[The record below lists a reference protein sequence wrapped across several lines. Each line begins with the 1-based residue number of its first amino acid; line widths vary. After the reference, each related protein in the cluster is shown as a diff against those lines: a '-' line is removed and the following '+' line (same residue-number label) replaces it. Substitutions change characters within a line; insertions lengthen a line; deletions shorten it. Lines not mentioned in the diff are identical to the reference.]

1 MIRKSLM
8 GVLVLLTAFAF
19 TACDTVT
26 DLGEVSLAGSWDS
39 MGALQAET
47 GGLSVFFEHPSADG
61 TFRGSWRE
69 RGASGQITGTV
80 TGGSNEAGQITF
92 ILRNFRGEDRL
103 FTGRLT
109 NRFEMQGDLTGLSLT
124 RPAVFRY
131 YSSRTT
137 AN

>member
-1 MIRKSLM
+1 MIRKIFL
-8 GVLVLLTAFAF
+8 GLTALLVALAF

-47 GGLSVFFEHPSADG
+47 GGLSVFFEHPSPDG
-61 TFRGSWRE
+61 TFGGSWRE
-69 RGASGQITGTV
+69 RGTTGQITGTV
-80 TGGSNEAGQITF
+80 TGGANNDGQVTF
-92 ILRNFRGEDRL
+92 TFQNYRGQDRQ

-109 NRFEMQGDLTGLSLT
+109 NRFEMHGDVTGFTLD
-124 RPAVFRY
+124 RPAVFRF
-131 YSSRTT
+131 YSTRTT

>member
-8 GVLVLLTAFAF
+8 GAMVLLAAFAF
-19 TACDTVT
+19 AACDTVT

-47 GGLSVFFEHPSADG
+47 GGLSVFFEHPGPDG
-61 TFRGSWRE
+61 AFGGSWRE
-69 RGASGQITGTV
+69 RGATGQVSGTV
-80 TGGSNEAGQITF
+80 TGGSNQGGQVTF
-92 ILRNFRGEDRL
+92 VLRNFRGQNME
-103 FTGRLT
+103 FTGRLN
-109 NRFEMQGDLTGLSLT
+109 NRFEMQGDLSGLPLD

-131 YSSRTT
+131 YSARTT